1 MTSLLNTLLDSGFW
15 WYVGLSG
22 SPTPSWVDFP
32 NNSYCITQAFG
43 TSRRGPRREI
53 CIIPS
58 ISWPHLGPVFTNLA
72 NVLTPWEAPH
82 PDSVMRN
89 EHSPSSLPTP
99 PSLPGDHPNSNSL
112 PTHRILPSSPH
123 LHSLWSQNLQ
133 LFVIILSPK
142 PTATFFDTALEWRGV
157 NYQLPSNEG
166 KCSMPGRLLHCSCKQ
181 ITEVEFAWKLNL
193 KPFCESMQ

>member
-1 MTSLLNTLLDSGFW
+1 MTSFLNTLLDSGFW

-32 NNSYCITQAFG
+32 NNSYTITQAFG

-99 PSLPGDHPNSNSL
+99 QLQFPPNPQDPPFLSTSAQPLVTKSSAFCHHPITKANCYIFWYS
-112 PTHRILPSSPH
+112 IGM
-123 LHSLWSQNLQ
+123 
-133 LFVIILSPK
+133 
-142 PTATFFDTALEWRGV
+142 AWR
-157 NYQLPSNEG
+157 QLP
-166 KCSMPGRLLHCSCKQ
+166 
-181 ITEVEFAWKLNL
+181 ITK
-193 KPFCESMQ
+193 